1 MILSFSGRKPREP
14 SPVGMLDWRAAV
26 IVYVIAALLIL
37 ITRYISLASLVITLL
52 MPVFMIVFAYEWE
65 VVAVTVV
72 LWALGWFMHRENIG
86 RLVASTE
93 RKFSFSK
100 KSNLG

>member
-86 RLVASTE
+86 RLAAGTE
-93 RKFSFSK
+93 RRFSFSK
-100 KSNLG
+100 KSGLG